1 MNFSQ
6 MMWRGVALG
15 SVAGVIYVAS
25 RRTGGEPPRL
35 IQWDRVRQT
44 AADLSRRDQHHATT
58 VTSETIE
65 TYQQMVRRSEE
76 VIGDYLKQTLP
87 LPLSNVEAFDRVQW
101 IDANVSSF
109 QQLFEPLESI
119 NRNALEGATIG
130 SHLMGSF
137 NQLFLSNQLGFLVG
151 YLAGR
156 VLGQYDTTLLGREPV
171 TTGRL
176 YFVEPNIA
184 ATQQRLSLNGE
195 EFRMWIALHETT
207 HAFEFEAHPWLR
219 DYMNDLLKRYFDTV
233 GQDLGRFS
241 VGPAGAVGLAQRAW
255 QNAGR
260 TKSPLEWLMS
270 DEQRDIFQKL
280 QSLMCLLEGYSN
292 HVMDAVG
299 EKLLATYPFMKHRFE
314 ARQQERPMGER
325 LFNRLTGLDMKYEQ
339 YRLGEQFVNAQV
351 KVIGIDRFNLVWEGP
366 SNLPTMAEIYEPERW
381 RERTQ
386 VAKGR

>member
-1 MNFSQ
+1 MNFAQ
-6 MMWRGVALG
+6 MMWRGLALG
-15 SVAGVIYVAS
+15 SVAGVIYIAS

-35 IQWDRVRQT
+35 IEWDRVRQ
-44 AADLSRRDQHHATT
+44 AAAEFSRRDQHTMATIT
-58 VTSETIE
+58 AETIE
-65 TYQQMVRRSEE
+65 IYRQMVRRSEE

-87 LPLSNVEAFDRVQW
+87 LPLSNVEAFDRQQW
-101 IDANVSSF
+101 IDANVSNF
-109 QQLFEPLESI
+109 QELFEPLESI
-119 NRNALEGATIG
+119 NRDALRG
-130 SHLMGSF
+130 STVGSYLLGNF

-151 YLAGR
+151 YLARR

-184 ATQQRLSLNGE
+184 ETQQRLSLNGH

-233 GQDLGRFS
+233 GQDLGRFT
-241 VGPAGAVGLAQRAW
+241 VGPAGAIGLAQRAW

-260 TKSPLEWLMS
+260 SDSPLEWLMS
-270 DEQRDIFQKL
+270 DEQREIFQKL
-280 QSLMCLLEGYSN
+280 QALMCLLEGYSN

-299 EKLLATYPFMKHRFE
+299 ESLLATYPFMKHRFE
-314 ARQQERPMGER
+314 ARLQERPLGER

-339 YRLGEQFVNAQV
+339 YRAGERFVNAQV
-351 KVIGIDRFNLVWEGP
+351 KAIGIERLDIVWEDPG
-366 SNLPTMAEIYEPERW
+366 NLPTLAEIYEPERW
-381 RERTQ
+381 RERME
-386 VAKGR
+386 VANGL